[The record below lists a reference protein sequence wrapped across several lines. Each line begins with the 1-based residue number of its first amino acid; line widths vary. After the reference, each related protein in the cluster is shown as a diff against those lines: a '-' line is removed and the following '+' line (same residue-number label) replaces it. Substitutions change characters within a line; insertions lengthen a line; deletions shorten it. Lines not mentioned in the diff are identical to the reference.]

1 MGARGSV
8 MTNAPLL
15 SRAGKDGVIQ
25 DTGKPI
31 QNHSPTE
38 LEDTGGARVLMFM
51 GLYNQGRHSGAE
63 RVDFPGIEGCEIKSS
78 TYSIENKRP

>member
-8 MTNAPLL
+8 KTNAPLL

-25 DTGKPI
+25 DTGRLI

-38 LEDTGGARVLMFM
+38 PEDTGGARVLMFM
-51 GLYNQGRHSGAE
+51 GLYNHSGAE

-78 TYSIENKRP
+78 TYSIENKLP